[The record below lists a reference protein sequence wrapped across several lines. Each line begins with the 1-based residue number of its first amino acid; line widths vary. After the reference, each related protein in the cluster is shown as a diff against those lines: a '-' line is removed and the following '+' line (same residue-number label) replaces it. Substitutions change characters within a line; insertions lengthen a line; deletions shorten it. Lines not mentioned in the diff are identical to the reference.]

1 MAMKKTLCKSKAV
14 RERSRLQRSSKP
26 VSHQCK
32 KCGRLSTKKKWLCK
46 PKRADTRRKADAVTG
61 RIEREIMKNL
71 DREKVCRI
79 LNTIIE
85 YEMAGVVR
93 YAHSSLMVIGPYRQ
107 PIVQFLQE
115 QATESLQHAL
125 EAGELITGLDGHPSQ
140 KIAEIEESNDHSVTQ
155 ILAESL
161 DHEQHAVSLYQSL
174 LNEVSDASV
183 MLEEYA
189 RGKISAEEQHA
200 LEVRKM
206 LKDYSPTLQV

>member
-1 MAMKKTLCKSKAV
+1 MKKTLCKSKKV
-14 RERSRLQRSSKP
+14 RERSHLQQSSKP
-26 VSHQCK
+26 ISHQCK

-46 PKRADTRRKADAVTG
+46 PKRVGTRRTIDTATKT
-61 RIEREIMKNL
+61 IERKLMKSL
-71 DREKVCRI
+71 DTEKVCRI

-155 ILAESL
+155 ILTESL
-161 DHEQHAVSLYQSL
+161 DHEQHAVTLYQSL

-206 LKDYSPTLQV
+206 LKDYSPTLQI

>member
-1 MAMKKTLCKSKAV
+1 MKKTLCKSKKV
-14 RERSRLQRSSKP
+14 RERSRLQQSSKP

-46 PKRADTRRKADAVTG
+46 PKRAGTRRTVDTATE
-61 RIEREIMKNL
+61 RIERKLMKSL
-71 DREKVCRI
+71 DTEKVCRI

-140 KIAEIEESNDHSVTQ
+140 KIAEIEESHDHSVTQ
-155 ILAESL
+155 ILSESL
-161 DHEQHAVSLYQSL
+161 DHEQHAVNLYQSL
-174 LNEVSDASV
+174 LVEVSDASV

-200 LEVRKM
+200 LEVKKM
-206 LKDYSPTLQV
+206 LKDYSPTL